1 VRVLPYGR
9 DALLVDLASPEEVD
23 AVHRALRGDLE
34 AGRLPG
40 VVEVVPAARTV
51 LVAAREASALDAV
64 RTRLDTV
71 DLTPGTLADGSASDG
86 PVPPSACSPDR
97 SASRQH
103 TVELPVHYDGED
115 LELVAADAGIDPAEV
130 AARHTAASYTV
141 AFGGFAPGFAYLA
154 GLPGELQQPRLDS
167 PRPRIPTG
175 AVGVAG
181 EFSGVYPRASPG
193 GWRLIGRLADDA
205 PVLFDPDRDPP
216 ALLVAGTRVRFRD
229 AG

>member
-1 VRVLPYGR
+1 MRVLPYGR
-9 DALLVDLASPEEVD
+9 DALLVDLASLEEVD

-34 AGRLPG
+34 AGSLPG

-51 LVAAREASALDAV
+51 LVAARDASALDAV
-64 RTRLDTV
+64 RARLDTV
-71 DLTPGTLADGSASDG
+71 DLAAGSLAAGSDDE
-86 PVPPSACSPDR
+86 V
-97 SASRQH
+97 
-103 TVELPVHYDGED
+103 VELPVHYDGED

-130 AARHTAASYTV
+130 VARHTGASYTV

-154 GLPGELQQPRLDS
+154 GLPEELQQPRLDS

-193 GWRLIGRLADDA
+193 GWRLIGRLTADA